1 MTEYKETAMFNKKV
15 FISFDYDNDKDIKEN
30 LVAQTRQSFC
40 SYEIRDASIKASIDS
55 KWKEEAR
62 QRIKNCDVVIVLC
75 GEHTDTASGVTAE
88 LTIAQ
93 KEHIPYFLLQG
104 RRGKEC
110 LDPFDSVLCTSLR
123 VTQCTHGMTQ
133 GKAGA
138 RGIPP
143 PFLS

>member
-93 KEHIPYFLLQG
+93 EEHIPYFLLQG

-110 LDPFDSVLCTSLR
+110 KKPNHAYSFDEIHPWTWNTIDSLLKRLESPF
-123 VTQCTHGMTQ
+123 
-133 GKAGA
+133 
-138 RGIPP
+138 
-143 PFLS
+143 FL

>member
-75 GEHTDTASGVTAE
+75 GEMQADLAERDPLPAASEEPDLQRTEEKVPPERTGLRLVRAE
-88 LTIAQ
+88 PPAGDADH
-93 KEHIPYFLLQG
+93 E
-104 RRGKEC
+104 RG
-110 LDPFDSVLCTSLR
+110 LFTR
-123 VTQCTHGMTQ
+123 VSQQH
-133 GKAGA
+133 
-138 RGIPP
+138 
-143 PFLS
+143 